1 MEKIRNHLFSL
12 VKTDFNNLQP
22 NIYKD
27 TMIKFVDLSEE
38 ERETFLNDINAQ
50 VMRKIR
56 NEEMFNGSNIE
67 FNIIDIDIDKSEFI
81 ISIKY
86 EERVFINNNGKYEQI
101 SIPKYR
107 VISIEIDELYYNSDS
122 FTSIPKDNPCINISD
137 FRYHKMKFHSSIM
150 CRIIDNDNMNVIF
163 NKDKEI
169 PNQYP
174 YYKRYTKETKLIE
187 ITDNDSKNE
196 AFHFGYENLLY
207 YELQFAQKQNLIK
220 YAIETVSDL
229 IYKSIIK
236 LI

>member
-12 VKTDFNNLQP
+12 VKNDFNLQP
-22 NIYKD
+22 NLHKD
-27 TMIKFVDLSEE
+27 TMINFVDLSEE
-38 ERETFLNDINAQ
+38 ERKTFLNDINAQ

-67 FNIIDIDIDKSEFI
+67 FNIIDIDKSEFI

-86 EERVFINNNGKYEQI
+86 EDSVFIKKNEKYEQI
-101 SIPKYR
+101 SLPKYR
-107 VISIEIDELYYNSDS
+107 DISIEIDELYYNSDS
-122 FTSIPKDNPCINISD
+122 FTSIPKDNPCSNISD

-163 NKDKEI
+163 SKDKETL
-169 PNQYP
+169 NQYP
-174 YYKRYTKETKLIE
+174 YYKRYTKDTKLIE
-187 ITDNDSKNE
+187 ITDNDLENE
-196 AFHFGYENLLY
+196 AFNFGYEDLLY